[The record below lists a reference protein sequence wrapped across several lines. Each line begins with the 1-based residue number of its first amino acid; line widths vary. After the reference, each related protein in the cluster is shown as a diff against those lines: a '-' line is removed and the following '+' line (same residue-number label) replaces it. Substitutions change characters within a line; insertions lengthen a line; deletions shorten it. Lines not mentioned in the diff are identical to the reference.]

1 MFQSLLADV
10 SKNNVVSSPTLVID
24 LLSKK
29 TFHPQMGE
37 TSQDQNTFNSFAAE
51 LFKLAFLET
60 TTVTAYE
67 EPNKDELRTLLSHR
81 KDLTHLVEQEVNRA
95 WLDLVKL
102 ASENSPLQHN
112 GPFRRVLKNLFHL
125 EGTMVPD
132 SFVYNKENPAQSASA
147 FLAMAVI
154 RAGTQGSGW
163 YRAESRVISIARGLL
178 DPWLEDINTML
189 HWKDEN
195 KLDSFMSHLSDLLD
209 SSEGRP
215 IRNPAILKFKD
226 AIEALA
232 IERITMDVP
241 DALNDA
247 SNVQEDPE
255 LSTHLTEYL
264 NAMG

>member
-1 MFQSLLADV
+1 
-10 SKNNVVSSPTLVID
+10 
-24 LLSKK
+24 
-29 TFHPQMGE
+29 
-37 TSQDQNTFNSFAAE
+37 
-51 LFKLAFLET
+51 
-60 TTVTAYE
+60 
-67 EPNKDELRTLLSHR
+67 
-81 KDLTHLVEQEVNRA
+81 
-95 WLDLVKL
+95 
-102 ASENSPLQHN
+102 
-112 GPFRRVLKNLFHL
+112 
-125 EGTMVPD
+125 
-132 SFVYNKENPAQSASA
+132 
-147 FLAMAVI
+147 
-154 RAGTQGSGW
+154 
-163 YRAESRVISIARGLL
+163 
-178 DPWLEDINTML
+178 ML

>member
-1 MFQSLLADV
+1 MGSLAFLLASWYFSSGRIDEGDVELQSRAHVFASRLEAGVATPLNSPLFTASERMFQSLLADV

-163 YRAESRVISIARGLL
+163 YRAESG
-178 DPWLEDINTML
+178 DQYCP
-189 HWKDEN
+189 
-195 KLDSFMSHLSDLLD
+195 
-209 SSEGRP
+209 RP
-215 IRNPAILKFKD
+215 A
-226 AIEALA
+226 
-232 IERITMDVP
+232 
-241 DALNDA
+241 
-247 SNVQEDPE
+247 
-255 LSTHLTEYL
+255 
-264 NAMG
+264 